1 MSDETNQYYRE
12 AKRDVDHS
20 YWNALLTLNGI
31 LITVFTAF
39 SFFTDFKFVTS
50 LIVVLSI
57 WACWLMIRNFK
68 ISQDVF
74 DKLGRLKFPIENI
87 PDNPTEEQK
96 EKILNDLKEFEK
108 NFDPKE
114 AIRLRKK
121 VTTNEKIVVWLF
133 GLQMSII
140 VILLLINFIKWQWA
154 SC

>member
-1 MSDETNQYYRE
+1 MSDNNQRYLD

-20 YWNALLTLNGI
+20 YWSALLTLNGI

-68 ISQDVF
+68 ISQNVF
-74 DKLGRLKFPIENI
+74 DKLGGLKFPIENI

-96 EKILNDLKEFEK
+96 EKILNDLREFEK
-108 NFDPKE
+108 NFNPKE
-114 AIRLRKK
+114 ATRLHKK
-121 VTTNEKIVVWLF
+121 ITSNEKIVTVLF
-133 GLQMSII
+133 WLQMGII
-140 VILLLINFIKWQWA
+140 IIFLLINLIKGQGT
-154 SC
+154 SF